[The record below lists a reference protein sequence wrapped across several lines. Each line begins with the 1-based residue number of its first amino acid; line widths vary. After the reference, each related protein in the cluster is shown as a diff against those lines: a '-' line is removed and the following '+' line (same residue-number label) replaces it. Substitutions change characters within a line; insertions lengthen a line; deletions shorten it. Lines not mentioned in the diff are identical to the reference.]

1 MQTFSKDERL
11 CSEALFSELLEK
23 GTSFFVHPFRVV
35 WLSTDHPGKHPV
47 QLAVSVPKK
56 KFKKAVDRNYV
67 KRLVREAYRRNKQ
80 ELYSALGENGLKGL
94 LLLVYAANTQPAYSD
109 VETKI
114 KLILQRL
121 IKEHAKS
128 A

>member
-35 WLSTDHPGKHPV
+35 WLSSDHPGKHPV

-67 KRLVREAYRRNKQ
+67 KRLMREAYRRNKQ
-80 ELYSALGENGLKGL
+80 ELYSALEENGLKGL
-94 LLLVYAANTQPAYSD
+94 LLLVYAANAQPAYPE
-109 VETKI
+109 VEAKI

-121 IKEHAKS
+121 IREHAKS